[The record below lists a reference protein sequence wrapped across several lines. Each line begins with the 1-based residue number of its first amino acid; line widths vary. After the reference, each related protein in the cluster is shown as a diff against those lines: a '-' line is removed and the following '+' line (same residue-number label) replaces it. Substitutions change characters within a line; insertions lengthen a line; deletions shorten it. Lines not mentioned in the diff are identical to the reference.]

1 MKILKLVFSLTI
13 IAAVCA
19 AVLAT
24 VNDVT
29 REQIKKIAAITQENA
44 AKAVMP
50 ATVEKVEKREIKSGE
65 ATEEMYVGLDA
76 SGKVLAYAVS
86 GKSEKGYGGTV
97 KLMVGLTPDKKVV
110 SYRKLEANETPGL
123 GAKLVTPEFSKQF
136 EGKNSLGLK
145 VKKDGGDIEAITA
158 ATITSRAVCAAI
170 ADAASKLP
178 VE

>member
-1 MKILKLVFSLTI
+1 MKILKLVLSLTT

-24 VNDVT
+24 VNQVT
-29 REQIKKIAAITQENA
+29 KEQIEKIAAITRENA

-50 ATVEKVEKREIKSGE
+50 ATVAKVEKRELRQGDT
-65 ATEEMYVGLDA
+65 TEDMYVGLDE
-76 SGKVLAYAVS
+76 SGKAIAYAVP

-97 KLMVGLTPDKKVV
+97 KLMVGLTPDRKVV

-123 GAKLVTPEFSKQF
+123 GAKLATPEFSGQF
-136 EGKNSLGLK
+136 GGRSALGLK
-145 VKKDGGDIEAITA
+145 VKKDGGDVEAITA

-178 VE
+178 E

>member
-1 MKILKLVFSLTI
+1 MTSRKGILG
-13 IAAVCA
+13 A
-19 AVLAT
+19 AVLTAVAGFAAT
-24 VNDVT
+24 PIQVT
-29 REQIKKIAAITQENA
+29 
-44 AKAVMP
+44 
-50 ATVEKVEKREIKSGE
+50 
-65 ATEEMYVGLDA
+65 LDA

-123 GAKLVTPEFSKQF
+123 GAKLTTPEFSGQF
-136 EGKNSLGLK
+136 EGKDSLGLK
-145 VKKDGGDIEAITA
+145 VKKDGGDVEAITA

-178 VE
+178 